1 MAYYTFTTSNGVFV
15 VDTAGLQDEVIAEF
29 KAAFGADLVTT
40 PDTPQGVLIT
50 AETLARVGALTNTA
64 LIANQINPNVAEGVF
79 LDAIWALTGG
89 RRVPATKTRVTGAL
103 LTGVAGAI
111 IPSGALAAVSTSG
124 EQFALVSSV
133 LLDIAGQGVG
143 DFLAVNTG
151 QIECNPNTLT
161 VVVTGAIGWET
172 VTNPTAGAGGS
183 AVESDELSRRRRRV
197 TLALQGVALG
207 EAIYSG
213 LNELPDT
220 KSVSFRENFTNA
232 PVVIDGINLV
242 AHSMWACV
250 DGATDDDVAKVIL
263 NKKSLGCDM
272 NGATSVPIVD
282 PITGQTY
289 TIKFDRP
296 TPVPVMCRVF
306 VKNTGGIG
314 DPITVV
320 KQAILN
326 YAAGLVNSENGFTL
340 GTSVSSFE
348 LAGAINFVAPTLF
361 ISQLDVALLSGSP
374 VWLNLLSI
382 GIDEKA
388 TINESNIVV
397 TLL

>member
-1 MAYYTFTTSNGVFV
+1 
-15 VDTAGLQDEVIAEF
+15 
-29 KAAFGADLVTT
+29 
-40 PDTPQGVLIT
+40 
-50 AETLARVGALTNTA
+50 
-64 LIANQINPNVAEGVF
+64 
-79 LDAIWALTGG
+79 
-89 RRVPATKTRVTGAL
+89 
-103 LTGVAGAI
+103 
-111 IPSGALAAVSTSG
+111 
-124 EQFALVSSV
+124 
-133 LLDIAGQGVG
+133 
-143 DFLAVNTG
+143 
-151 QIECNPNTLT
+151 
-161 VVVTGAIGWET
+161 
-172 VTNPTAGAGGS
+172 
-183 AVESDELSRRRRRV
+183 
-197 TLALQGVALG
+197 
-207 EAIYSG
+207 
-213 LNELPDT
+213 
-220 KSVSFRENFTNA
+220 
-232 PVVIDGINLV
+232 
-242 AHSMWACV
+242 
-250 DGATDDDVAKVIL
+250 
-263 NKKSLGCDM
+263 M